1 MNNQSPQPNNRSNDP
16 SRRSNNNYR
25 GQKPP
30 FRRHF
35 QTRILQTDASKS
47 PALQTNQA
55 VHPFQSPSTSPSLTT
70 PIPAQSGAPSKH
82 RIVLGRGARK
92 VYGNNFPNK
101 TGSFNR
107 NNSFVKPFQKT
118 SDRPLP
124 SRHIAG
130 ARMNI
135 MRKDSAKPA
144 RRSAPKPF
152 ALKDGNGDTIPPL
165 ALDSIRII
173 PLGGVEE
180 VGKNMTAVEFGN
192 DIIVIDIGF
201 QFKDENT
208 PGIDYILPNTKY
220 LEERREKIRAVL
232 VTHGHLDHIGGIPYI
247 MPRIGNPPIFTRL
260 LTSVL
265 IQKRQ
270 EEFPNVPKLDMK
282 VVEKNETITIGK
294 LKVRFFAVTHTIPDA
309 MGVIIETPYGSIVHT
324 GDLKLDHVDGV
335 PTQEEEDEYARAFP
349 VNGEPKVLMLMAD
362 STNVELPGF
371 SIPEKVVHKNIE
383 QIIKNTQGR
392 LIIATFSSLLER
404 LLKIIDFAELY
415 GKKVVI
421 EGRSMKN
428 NIEICKHLGLMKAK
442 KETIISTDD
451 MDNYPTDRIIILAT
465 GAQGD
470 EFAAMMR
477 MSNKTHAKIKIT
489 PRDTIMLS
497 SSVIPGNERA
507 VQKLKDNLSR
517 QGAKIIH
524 YRIADVHSSG
534 HANHDETAW
543 IHKHIRPKFFMP
555 AHGYHYMLRVHAD
568 IAKEAN
574 GLKEE
579 DVVVPDNG
587 SVIEIQNGGA
597 KLVKLPQKAA
607 SGLVLVDGFSVGDVQ
622 DVVIRDRQML
632 AQDGIF
638 IVFGII
644 NSSNG
649 KLKKSPDIISR
660 GFVYLRESQDLLHE
674 VRLLIKETIEKSTKG
689 MNPINVDF
697 VKENITDAVSKY
709 LLQKTAKRPMVIP
722 VILTI

>member
-1 MNNQSPQPNNRSNDP
+1 MNPQQTPQPNKYN
-16 SRRSNNNYR
+16 
-25 GQKPP
+25 
-30 FRRHF
+30 
-35 QTRILQTDASKS
+35 S
-47 PALQTNQA
+47 PK
-55 VHPFQSPSTSPSLTT
+55 PSTGT
-70 PIPAQSGAPSKH
+70 P
-82 RIVLGRGARK
+82 RVVLGKAAHTHPSAARH
-92 VYGNNFPNK
+92 V
-101 TGSFNR
+101 
-107 NNSFVKPFQKT
+107 
-118 SDRPLP
+118 
-124 SRHIAG
+124 AG
-130 ARMNI
+130 ARMNVI
-135 MRKDSAKPA
+135 RKESRPMKRGNP
-144 RRSAPKPF
+144 RPSHPF
-152 ALKDGNGDTIPPL
+152 SPHGKGEDMIPPL
-165 ALDSIRII
+165 ATDSIRIV

-180 VGKNMTAVEFGN
+180 IGRNMTAVEFGN

-201 QFKDENT
+201 QFRDENT

-220 LEERREKIRAVL
+220 LEERQDRIRAVII
-232 VTHGHLDHIGGIPYI
+232 THGHLDHIGGIPYI
-247 MPRIGNPPIFTRL
+247 MPRIGNPPLYTRL

-270 EEFPNVPKLDMK
+270 EEFPHVPKLDIK
-282 VVEKNETITIGK
+282 VVEKNESITVGK
-294 LKVRFFAVTHTIPDA
+294 LRVKFFAVTHTIPDA

-324 GDLKLDHVDGV
+324 GDLKLDHMVGKV
-335 PTQEEEDEYARAFP
+335 SEAEEAEYDRAFP
-349 VNGEPKVLMLMAD
+349 KENVGTPKGVLLLMAD
-362 STNVELPGF
+362 STNVENPGF

-383 QIIKNTQGR
+383 EIIKNMQGR

-404 LLKIIDFAELY
+404 LMKIIEFAEKY
-415 GKKVVI
+415 GKKVVV
-421 EGRSMKN
+421 EGRSMKQN
-428 NIEICKHLGLMKAK
+428 LEICKHLGLLKAK
-442 KETIISTDD
+442 KETMIQSDD
-451 MDNYPTDRIIILAT
+451 MDNYPPDRIIILAT

-477 MSNKTHAKIKIT
+477 MSNKTHTKVKIT

-534 HANHDETAW
+534 HANRDETAW
-543 IHKHIRPKFFMP
+543 IHKKIHPKFFMP

-579 DVVVPDNG
+579 DVIVPDN
-587 SVIEIQNGGA
+587 SSIVEIQGGGTRI
-597 KLVKLPQKAA
+597 VKLKEKAA

-638 IVFGII
+638 IIFGII
-644 NSSNG
+644 NASNG

-660 GFVYLRESQDLLHE
+660 GFVYLRESQELLHE
-674 VRLLIKETIEKSTKG
+674 VRLLIKNTVEKSTFG
-689 MNPINVDF
+689 QNPINIDF
-697 VKENITDAVSKY
+697 VKDTVTDAVSRF
-709 LLQKTAKRPMVIP
+709 LLTKTAKRPMVIP